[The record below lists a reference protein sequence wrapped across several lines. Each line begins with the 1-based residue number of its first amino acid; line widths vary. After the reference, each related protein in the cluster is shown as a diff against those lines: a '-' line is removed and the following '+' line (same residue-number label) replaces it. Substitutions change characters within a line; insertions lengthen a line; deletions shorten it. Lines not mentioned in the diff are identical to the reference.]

1 MGLLQAQDVNQLV
14 KALSKVAS
22 VKMEYIGD
30 GFYHLGFGTQD
41 EDACLAIIDEWK
53 RQHPSVYF
61 HQDSYEIEDD
71 VSYFKF
77 VLSNQ

>member
-1 MGLLQAQDVNQLV
+1 MAPLQAQDVNQLV
-14 KALSKVAS
+14 RALSKVAH
-22 VKMEYIGD
+22 VKMESID
-30 GFYHLGFGTQD
+30 TGFYHLGFGTED
-41 EDACLAIIDEWK
+41 ETECIAIIDEWK
-53 RQHPSVYF
+53 RQHPRAYL